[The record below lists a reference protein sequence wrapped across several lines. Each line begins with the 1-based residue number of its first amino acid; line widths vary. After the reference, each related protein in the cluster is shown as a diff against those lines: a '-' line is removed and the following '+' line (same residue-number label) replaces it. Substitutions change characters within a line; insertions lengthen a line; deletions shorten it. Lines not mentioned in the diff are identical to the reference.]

1 MMSEEP
7 FDLTRFVAAQEG
19 SYEAALSEIRRG
31 RKTGHW
37 MWFVFPQ
44 IHGLGTSAMA
54 QKYAVYSLGEARA
67 YLEHPVLGDR
77 LRECAAALLA
87 HSGRSAEEILGGTD
101 SMKLRSSM
109 TIFERAA
116 ADPAPFAKVLEL
128 FYKGERD
135 PATLA
140 RL

>member
-1 MMSEEP
+1 MSEGS
-7 FDLTRFVAAQEG
+7 FDLARFVAAQED
-19 SYEAALSEIRRG
+19 SYEAALSELRRG

-44 IHGLGTSAMA
+44 IHGLGASAMA
-54 QKYAVYSLGEARA
+54 QKYAICSLDEARA
-67 YLEHPVLGDR
+67 YLEHPVLGGR
-77 LRECAAALLA
+77 LRECAEALRA
-87 HSGRSAEEILGGTD
+87 HPDRFAEEILGETD

-109 TIFERAA
+109 TLFERAA
-116 ADPAPFAKVLEL
+116 ADPAPFAGVLQL
-128 FYKGERD
+128 FYGGERD